1 MTAFSWQTIKMK
13 ILTIIVLSSNVSI
26 FCAKNTH
33 DTPGARK
40 EWHQLRQSGV
50 DDDEYEYVPNV
61 SVSGDQH
68 MRLKDRLPPPKYM
81 LDLYEKYAK
90 NGGRNGYVRSILPCN
105 DRGSMS
111 VEFCHRKEDSRLRK
125 AELHMK
131 TRKYRREGDVNA
143 LIEAESADDSRIMA
157 VGVHNKIRAGWKK
170 YDITS
175 IVREAQ
181 SEDWKI
187 HLKFQVET
195 HDNGTDVKLVKPRT
209 IIRFSDQPFIV
220 LFSDDETSFDED
232 FDSENKPLNRQ
243 KRFVEITADI
253 SNHPNDIRNYYAH
266 DEFNE
271 IDNQIVPIEIKKHNG
286 KQTDLLDT
294 NYEYNEDEDLL
305 LDYERDDMSEFE
317 ANNHRFAV
325 PRLEKQD
332 VLPYPKWWGK
342 KRNKK
347 RDRKKKQHSKKYKKK
362 NRENETSSNGKIDR
376 SNSLPK
382 IWKSFGQEVAAGQ
395 SLAKD
400 PNLLCGLKPLEV
412 HLREVGWGKTVIS
425 PVTYQAN
432 YCHGSCTFPLSQ
444 AENPS
449 NHATVL
455 SILKRKQTIDLP
467 EPCCVPKKM
476 DSLTLLFFDSDGSV
490 VLKTYPQM
498 SVKSCGCR

>member
-1 MTAFSWQTIKMK
+1 MK
-13 ILTIIVLSSNVSI
+13 ILTIIALSSNVAI

-33 DTPGARK
+33 DTVGARQ

-50 DDDEYEYVPNV
+50 NDVQYEYVPNV
-61 SVSGDQH
+61 SVRGDQH
-68 MRLKDRLPPPKYM
+68 MRIKERPPPPKYM

-105 DRGSMS
+105 ERGSMA
-111 VEFCHRKEDSRLRK
+111 VEFCHRKEDGRLLR

-131 TRKYRREGDVNA
+131 ARRYRKKGDVNA
-143 LIEAESADDSRIMA
+143 LVEAESGDDSRIMA
-157 VGVHNKIRAGWKK
+157 ISVESKKKAGWKK

-175 IVREAQ
+175 IVEEAR
-181 SEDWKI
+181 SRDWKI

-195 HDNGTDVKLVKPRT
+195 FDNGTTGVSLVKPRT

-220 LFSDDETSFDED
+220 LFSEDEKTFDED
-232 FDSENKPLNRQ
+232 FVPENKIKTLKRQ
-243 KRFVEITADI
+243 KRFVEITADL
-253 SNHPNDIRNYYAH
+253 SKHPNDIHSYYTH

-271 IDNQIVPIEIKKHNG
+271 IDNRVLPIETKNKKQNRF
-286 KQTDLLDT
+286 DLMDG
-294 NYEYNEDEDLL
+294 NYDYNEEDELY
-305 LDYERDDMSEFE
+305 LDYEKDDMSEYE
-317 ANNHRFAV
+317 ANNHRFVV
-325 PRLEKQD
+325 PRVEHQD
-332 VLPYPKWWGK
+332 VLPYPKWWDKKKGK
-342 KRNKK
+342 KKE
-347 RDRKKKQHSKKYKKK
+347 RKKKLKKKYKKK
-362 NRENETSSNGKIDR
+362 NRENETSRNDKIDR
-376 SNSLPK
+376 WNTLPK
-382 IWKSFGQEVAAGQ
+382 IWKSFGREVAAGQ
-395 SLAKD
+395 SLAKK
-400 PNLLCGLKPLEV
+400 PELLCGLKPLEV

-425 PVTYQAN
+425 PDTYQAN

-455 SILKRKQTIDLP
+455 SILKRKQGMDLP
-467 EPCCVPKKM
+467 EACCVPKKM